1 MHRFVFCVCMRSV
14 CMLRAVLCWYAQAHS
29 MSVCTGLYVQSCS
42 VSICTGSFC
51 VCMHRLVL
59 CLCAWAAGSFCVC
72 ISTGLFCVCMH
83 MLILCLCAQAHSV
96 FVCMHRSICTGLFS
110 VCIHVQAHFVSVC
123 TLCSL
128 YQCMHRLVLCLSAQ
142 ARLAEAVKVK
152 VSGNEA
158 FKLGHFSEAMEY
170 YTQGLELCPLKYVQ
184 QRSIMFSNRAACRM
198 KEVGF
203 AKEKKRCC

>member
-1 MHRFVFCVCMRSV
+1 MSV
-14 CMLRAVLCWYAQAHS
+14 QAHS
-29 MSVCTGLYVQSCS
+29 VSV
-42 VSICTGSFC
+42 CTGSFC
-51 VCMHRLVL
+51 VC
-59 CLCAWAAGSFCVC
+59 
-72 ISTGLFCVCMH
+72 TG
-83 MLILCLCAQAHSV
+83 
-96 FVCMHRSICTGLFS
+96 
-110 VCIHVQAHFVSVC
+110 
-123 TLCSL
+123 L
-128 YQCMHRLVLCLSAQ
+128 YQCMHMYVLCLYAQ

-203 AKEKKRCC
+203 AKEKNGVLIYVVHLFVWLP

>member
-1 MHRFVFCVCMRSV
+1 
-14 CMLRAVLCWYAQAHS
+14 
-29 MSVCTGLYVQSCS
+29 MSVCTDLYQC
-42 VSICTGSFC
+42 ID
-51 VCMHRLVL
+51 RLVL
-59 CLCAWAAGSFCVC
+59 CL
-72 ISTGLFCVCMH
+72 
-83 MLILCLCAQAHSV
+83 
-96 FVCMHRSICTGLFS
+96 
-110 VCIHVQAHFVSVC
+110 
-123 TLCSL
+123 
-128 YQCMHRLVLCLSAQ
+128 YAQ

-203 AKEKKRCC
+203 AKEKNNVNLCYLFISLAALNGTISQHTRWQHPCKIVTQTVKQHCWYTTLVNIQKCTA